1 MKLGQIHYHT
11 KQNEIITFPVAELD
25 YDYILILD
33 IIRKY
38 QKQINNINFKDYI
51 NNMVSKLANE
61 LARLT
66 NSQKDN
72 SIQIK
77 FYKTEIQ
84 RIQNYFPNYFSISL

>member
-1 MKLGQIHYHT
+1 MKLGKIHYHT
-11 KQNEIITFPVAELD
+11 KQNEIITFPVAKLE

-66 NSQKDN
+66 NSQKKN